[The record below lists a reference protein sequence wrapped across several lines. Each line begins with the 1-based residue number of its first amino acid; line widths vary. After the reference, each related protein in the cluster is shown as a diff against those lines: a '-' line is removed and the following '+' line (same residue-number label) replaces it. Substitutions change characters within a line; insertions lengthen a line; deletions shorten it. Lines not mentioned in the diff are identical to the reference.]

1 MSNETIEKMS
11 DTILAGISDKAMK
24 TQIKTALNKLK
35 KSALKDKFGSLPKIR
50 PKETEVSFTKRI
62 TDKVKDFI
70 DSTKFN
76 PVRENLKQY
85 KRKTSTVN
93 KYKGGMIKKKPVV
106 KVVKKKK

>member
-50 PKETEVSFTKRI
+50 PKETEVSFTKKSQRLTENI
-62 TDKVKDFI
+62 HLLSQNYILLIIKINSLALYFQDKGKGVSLFGWDF
-70 DSTKFN
+70 TFN
-76 PVRENLKQY
+76 
-85 KRKTSTVN
+85 
-93 KYKGGMIKKKPVV
+93 
-106 KVVKKKK
+106 